1 MIAETAFAVG
11 QGTTVDG
18 VLLLDKPPGM
28 SSNAALQAVRK
39 LFGRVKGGHTGTLDP
54 LATGLLP
61 LCLGAATKFAGGLLE
76 ADKAY
81 DAIIL
86 LGVATT
92 TGDAEGAPTFE
103 ANPEG
108 CMARV
113 PEVLEAFTGE
123 VDQVPPMF
131 SAIKHRGRPLYHYAR
146 TGQSVE
152 RDARRVKVYSLELL
166 STSGA
171 EVSVRVRCS
180 KGTYIRTLAH
190 DIGLRLG
197 CGAHLRA
204 LRRTGVG
211 RFKIEE
217 ALGLDR
223 LTEFTEAE
231 RIACLRSA
239 DVLLADL
246 PAVVVDRA
254 QAEALLQGRA
264 VARPAP
270 LGSVR
275 LYAEDGLFL
284 GLGAAG
290 QGLLLPK
297 RMWVRSHTAGA
308 VANADVA

>member
-1 MIAETAFAVG
+1 MSAETALAG
-11 QGTTVDG
+11 GRDTTVDG
-18 VLLLDKPPGM
+18 VLLLDKPLGL
-28 SSNAALQAVRK
+28 SSNAALQTVRK

-61 LCLGAATKFAGGLLE
+61 LCLGAATKFAAGLLE
-76 ADKAY
+76 ADKTY

-92 TGDAEGAPTFE
+92 TGDAEGAPILE
-103 ANPEG
+103 ADPEG

-113 PEVLEAFTGE
+113 PETLGAFTGD

-131 SAIKHRGRPLYHYAR
+131 SAIKHQGRPLYHYAR
-146 TGQSVE
+146 AGQSVE

-171 EVSVRVRCS
+171 ELSVRVRCS

-190 DIGLRLG
+190 DIGLHLG
-197 CGAHLRA
+197 CGGHLRA
-204 LRRTGVG
+204 LRRIGIG

-217 ALGLDR
+217 ALALDR
-223 LTEFTEAE
+223 LAELTEAE
-231 RIACLRSA
+231 RIASLRSA

-246 PAVVVDRA
+246 PAVVVDHV

-284 GLGAAG
+284 GLGAAE

-297 RMWVRSHTAGA
+297 RMWVRNRTAGA
-308 VANADVA
+308 VANADGA

>member
-1 MIAETAFAVG
+1 MIAETALAVG
-11 QGTTVDG
+11 QGATVDG
-18 VLLLDKPPGM
+18 VLLLDKPPGL
-28 SSNAALQAVRK
+28 SSNAALQAARK

-61 LCLGAATKFAGGLLE
+61 LCLGAATKFAAGLLE
-76 ADKAY
+76 ADKTY

-92 TGDAEGAPTFE
+92 TGDAEGAPILQ
-103 ANPEG
+103 ASPEG

-113 PEVLEAFTGE
+113 PEVLGAFTGD

-166 STSGA
+166 STSGS

-204 LRRTGVG
+204 LRRTGIG

-217 ALGLDR
+217 AVGLDR
-223 LTEFTEAE
+223 LAELTEAA
-231 RIACLRSA
+231 RIACLRPA

-246 PAVVVDRA
+246 PAVVVDHA

-290 QGLLLPK
+290 EGLLLPK
-297 RMWVRSHTAGA
+297 RMWVRSRSAGA
-308 VANADVA
+308 VADADVA